1 MRISNSMRW
10 LVLVAGAAMLLA
22 VVAACSSETIEV
34 PGETVV
40 VKEEVIKT
48 VEVPGETV
56 VVEKEVIK
64 TVEVPGETVTK
75 EVVKEVMV
83 PGETVVVEKEVV
95 KTVEVPGQTVVKE
108 VVKTV
113 EVPGETVVVEKEVV
127 KTVEVPGQTVVVEK
141 VVVQEVP
148 GKKYVTDPTTGKAVS
163 APEYGGTITYGLV
176 SWVANIDLW
185 YGDAH
190 PSIGLVNEMLAIGD
204 WGIDRDVWDWRL
216 LSDTPLWTL
225 KGLLAESW
233 ETPDDTTIIF
243 NIRQGVYWHDKAPMN
258 GRELTAKDV
267 EYNWQRYFGN
277 KLTGTEF
284 SEAEPT
290 PFGLNLVSLLP
301 MESVTATDKW
311 TVVFKL
317 KKPNLVALPQLLVP
331 WMGLIM
337 PPEVIEEH
345 GDVKDWRNLVG
356 TGPYEL
362 TEVVEGSS
370 ITHTK
375 NPDYWGFDE
384 KYPENRLPYVDEI
397 RALVM
402 TELATRLAALRSGK
416 IDMLGIPGLAALRS
430 IDAVESLKRTDPEI
444 ELSAFKFRSDNG
456 FYFVRMDIPPLND
469 IRVRQALQMALDLET
484 IVNTYFKGYGDATP
498 QGHFANDLPGVGT
511 PFEEWPEE
519 VKKTYRY
526 DPAGAEALLDAAGYP
541 RGADGIRLK
550 MGMGYFAGL
559 DASWAELAAG
569 YWREIGVEVEID
581 VLGVGDA
588 AFSMIL
594 RDPDQDTYI
603 IRWGQGPSGMVSP
616 IV

>member
-1 MRISNSMRW
+1 MKIFFARTFAIA
-10 LVLVAGAAMLLA
+10 LVLILSATGLWAAGAEEEP
-22 VVAACSSETIEV
+22 AAAAD
-34 PGETVV
+34 
-40 VKEEVIKT
+40 
-48 VEVPGETV
+48 
-56 VVEKEVIK
+56 
-64 TVEVPGETVTK
+64 
-75 EVVKEVMV
+75 
-83 PGETVVVEKEVV
+83 
-95 KTVEVPGQTVVKE
+95 
-108 VVKTV
+108 
-113 EVPGETVVVEKEVV
+113 
-127 KTVEVPGQTVVVEK
+127 
-141 VVVQEVP
+141 
-148 GKKYVTDPTTGKAVS
+148 KKYVTDPTTGKAVT
-163 APEYGGTITYGLV
+163 APEYGGTITYGEV

-190 PSIGLVNEMLAIGD
+190 ASIGLVNEMLAIGD

-216 LSDTPLWTL
+216 QADTPLWTF

-290 PFGLNLVSLLP
+290 PHAGGGNPVALLP

-370 ITHTK
+370 RTHTK

-384 KYPENRLPYVDEI
+384 KYPENRLPYVDKIITLLMPE
-397 RALVM
+397 R
-402 TELATRLAALRSGK
+402 ATRLAALRSGK
-416 IDMLGIPGLAALRS
+416 IDMLGSPGLAQLRS

-444 ELSAFKFRSDNG
+444 ELSAYKFRSDNG

-498 QGHFANDLPGVGT
+498 QGHLANDLPGVGT

-559 DASWAELAAG
+559 DASYAELAAG

-603 IRWGQGPSGMVSP
+603 IRWGAGAFRSGFPERLARQFYKGNISTGNLNDPEYDAMADAVMAATTLEEQQRLGKEVNMYITEKHFRISGPETPQFQATQPWVKGFNGELGLGLGERHRLLARLWIDSELKKAMGY
-616 IV
+616 